1 MIRPFEERDRAKY
14 LELSHKM
21 YHSPA
26 VCHSIDERNFERTFD
41 SIMSGNPYYIGV
53 MVECD
58 DKVVG
63 YGLLA
68 LSYSNEAGGMQM
80 VLDEL
85 YIEAEYR
92 SRGLG
97 REFFEY
103 AESLP
108 LDIKRYRLEVTHGNR
123 AKHLYDRLG
132 YEELDYIQMIK
143 DAQ

>member
-1 MIRPFEERDRAKY
+1 MIRPIEAKDKEKF
-14 LELSHKM
+14 LEYCHEM
-21 YHSPA
+21 YNSPA
-26 VCHSIDERNFERTFD
+26 VSHSIDENNFVRTFD
-41 SIMSGNPYYIGV
+41 SLIKGNPFYLGV

-58 DKVVG
+58 GKVVG

-80 VLDEL
+80 LLDEL

-92 SRGLG
+92 GRGLG
-97 REFFEY
+97 KEFFDY
-103 AESLP
+103 AEGLH

-143 DAQ
+143 DVK